1 MYYISFES
9 QGGAVVKDV
18 RGYGKGITG
27 PAGRWVTL
35 AAWLFAAALLSIL
48 LPQVGNHETNN
59 APNMS
64 DSRPSVQAGT
74 VAEREFAGGA
84 DVPALIVW
92 HKPGGLADI
101 DLEKIRG
108 LAAQWTNAPVPYQTS
123 VPPLHPLPAE
133 ALKAEL
139 SDDGSTLVTPVFF
152 EQSADTEQ
160 LKEGVAELKS
170 QANSLLGGDPFKAD
184 TDRTGTLSAR
194 VTGPVGIQID
204 ATGLFQNAD
213 FTLLAGTVLL
223 VLVLLLLIYRSPIL
237 AFIPLIGVGFAYGVI
252 SPLLGW
258 MASEGWI
265 VVDSQGISIM
275 TVLLFGAGTD
285 YCLFLISRFRQLLM
299 QEPDKGKALR
309 AALTDASGAVA
320 MSGITVVIALL
331 TLLLAEYGA
340 YRRFAAPFSIA
351 IFIMS
356 IASLTLVPAL
366 LAIIGRASFWPF
378 VPRTQRMRE
387 EHAKKRG
394 KQPPAPETPPRY
406 RTGSLVVKRPGTIA
420 IVSIVCLAMLAGVS
434 SQIKFTY
441 DILSSFPSSMESRE
455 GYALI
460 GSQFSEGELAPVKVI
475 VDTEGRDAQLGQK
488 LSGLPYVSRVS
499 EPAEGRENPRIV
511 AYDVELA
518 VNPYSL
524 EALGKI
530 PDLRTAAGEA
540 LAAAGDANPSD
551 HVWVAGQTA
560 EQYDTKKTGERDTR
574 LIIPVVIGLIA
585 LLLLLYLRSIAATAY
600 LVGTVILSYFS
611 ALGLGWLVIHY
622 LLGADAIQGSIPL
635 YSFVFLVALGE
646 DYNIFMISSI
656 WRKRKQMPLREAIRE
671 GIGETGGV
679 IASAGL
685 ILAGTFAVLATLP
698 IQVLVQFGVITAI
711 GVLLDTFL
719 VRPFLVP
726 AITALLGDR
735 SFWPGRRHLTEKAK
749 TRG

>member
-1 MYYISFES
+1 MKN
-9 QGGAVVKDV
+9 A
-18 RGYGKGITG
+18 RGHGKGITG
-27 PAGRWVTL
+27 PVGRWVTL
-35 AAWLFAAALLSIL
+35 AVWIVAAALLSVL
-48 LPQVGNHETNN
+48 LPQVGKHETNN
-59 APNMS
+59 APNLS
-64 DSRPSVQAGT
+64 DGRPSVQAGI
-74 VAEREFAGGA
+74 VAEREFVSGA

-92 HKPGGLADI
+92 HKPGGLADE
-101 DLEKIRG
+101 DLEGIRE
-108 LAAQWTNAPVPYQTS
+108 LAEKWTSAPVPHQTS
-123 VPPLHPLPAE
+123 VPPLHQIPAE

-139 SDDGSTLVTPVFF
+139 SEDGSTLVTPVFF
-152 EQSADTEQ
+152 DKKADADQ
-160 LKEGVAELKS
+160 LEEGVSELKS
-170 QANSLLGGDPFKAD
+170 QAAAVLGGDPFEAG
-184 TDRTGTLSAR
+184 TDRQGTLSAR

-204 ATGLFQNAD
+204 ATGLFKNAD
-213 FTLLAGTVLL
+213 FALLAGTVLL
-223 VLVLLLLIYRSPIL
+223 VLLLLLIIYRSPIL

-258 MASEGWI
+258 MAREGWI

-285 YCLFLISRFRQLLM
+285 YCLFLISRFRQLLKH
-299 QEPDKGKALR
+299 EPDKNKALR

-331 TLLLAEYGA
+331 TLLLAEYGSFQ
-340 YRRFAAPFSIA
+340 RFAAPFSIA

-378 VPRTQRMRE
+378 VPRTQQMRE
-387 EHAKKRG
+387 ERAAKRG
-394 KQPPAPETPPRY
+394 KQPPAPEAPPRY
-406 RTGSLVVKRPGTIA
+406 RTGSLVVKRPGFIA
-420 IVSIVCLAMLAGVS
+420 VAAVVCLALLAGVS

-475 VDTEGRDAQLGQK
+475 VDTEGRDAQLGDK
-488 LSGLPYVSRVS
+488 LSELPYVSRVS
-499 EPAEGRENPRIV
+499 EAAEGQQNKQIL

-530 PDLRTAAGEA
+530 PELREAAGAA
-540 LAAAGDANPSD
+540 LADAGDANAAE
-551 HVWVAGQTA
+551 HVWIAGQTA
-560 EQYDTKKTGERDTR
+560 EQYDTKKTGEQDTR
-574 LIIPVVIGLIA
+574 LILPVVIGLIA
-585 LLLLLYLRSIAATAY
+585 LLLLLYLRSVVATAY

-622 LLGADAIQGSIPL
+622 VLGADAIQGSIPL
-635 YSFVFLVALGE
+635 YAFVFLVALGE

-656 WRKRKQMPLREAIRE
+656 WRKRKEMPLRDAIRE
-671 GIGETGGV
+671 GVGETGGV

-735 SFWPGRRHLTEKAK
+735 SFWPGKRHLEEKVK
-749 TRG
+749 GSV